1 MEENESE
8 KLVIFA
14 TRGGEDPE
22 RATIPF
28 VVGAAALAMDVQ
40 VTMIL
45 QATGVT
51 LMKKGCYEH
60 IFAAGFDPLKKLVDS
75 FLELGG
81 KILVCIPCLESRQ
94 IAPDE
99 LLAGAELGK
108 AGRVVQKVLEAKAV
122 LNY

>member
-1 MEENESE
+1 MEENKSE
-8 KLVIFA
+8 KIVIFA
-14 TRGGEDPE
+14 THGGEDPE

-28 VVGAAALAMDVQ
+28 VVGSAALAMDVP
-40 VTMIL
+40 VTIIL

-75 FLELGG
+75 FMEFGG
-81 KILVCIPCLESRQ
+81 KILVCIPCIESRK
-94 IAPDE
+94 ITPDMLIE
-99 LLAGAELGK
+99 GAELGK
-108 AGRVVQKVLEAKAV
+108 AARVVQEVLEAKAV

>member
-1 MEENESE
+1 MEESKSE
-8 KLVIFA
+8 KLVIFV
-14 TRGGEDPE
+14 THGGEDPE

-60 IFAAGFDPLKKLVDS
+60 VFAAGFDPLKKLIDS
-75 FLELGG
+75 FIEFGG
-81 KILVCIPCLESRQ
+81 KILVCIPCIESRG
-94 IAPDE
+94 ITPDM
-99 LLAGAELGK
+99 LLEEAELGK
-108 AGRVVQKVLEAKAV
+108 AGRVVQEVLEANAV